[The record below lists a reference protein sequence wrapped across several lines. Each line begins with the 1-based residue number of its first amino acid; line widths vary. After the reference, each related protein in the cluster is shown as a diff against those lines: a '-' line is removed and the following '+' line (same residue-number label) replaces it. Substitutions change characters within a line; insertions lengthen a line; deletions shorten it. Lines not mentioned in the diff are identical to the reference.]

1 MFIYCRY
8 TVYICIC
15 VYIYI
20 MCMCTYIYTAHIH
33 VYICIYINYY
43 VCVYILLCIYI
54 YTYSHIHD
62 YYKSNHSMCIN
73 YNVIHML
80 PICIGIGHYFL
91 CGFSCLPLDLAP
103 NMYANQET
111 GVSVEN
117 HHDCVFRQNGS
128 CARLA
133 NQANFNA
140 TSQEATL
147 NRLTLDPSFSP
158 IGLLAED

>member
-1 MFIYCRY
+1 MY
-8 TVYICIC
+8 

-20 MCMCTYIYTAHIH
+20 YIYCTYSR
-33 VYICIYINYY
+33 IYINYY

-54 YTYSHIHD
+54 YTYTYSYIHD

-158 IGLLAED
+158 IGLLAKD

>member
-1 MFIYCRY
+1 MYVCIYC
-8 TVYICIC
+8 
-15 VYIYI
+15 
-20 MCMCTYIYTAHIH
+20 
-33 VYICIYINYY
+33 Y
-43 VCVYILLCIYI
+43 VYI
-54 YTYSHIHD
+54 YTYTYSYIHD

-73 YNVIHML
+73 YNVIHMS

-158 IGLLAED
+158 IGLLAKD